1 MRIAPPGGVI
11 GPGSDRLAPVTTF
24 APDLLQRLA
33 AEHGTPYYLYD
44 ADTILARLASLRA
57 FDVVRY
63 AQKASSNVHL
73 LRLLREAGACVDAVS
88 LGEIERAVRA
98 GYAGRGEPAGLVY
111 TADVIDE
118 ATLAR
123 VLELDVPVN
132 AGSADMLEQLGRRRT
147 GHRVWIRVNPGFG
160 HGHSRKTNTG
170 GEWSK
175 HGIWHAYLDEALR
188 QLEKYRLDLVGLH
201 MHIGSGSDF
210 EHLRRVCD
218 AMVEQVRALGVD
230 VRAISGGGGLPVPY
244 RPGDPVIDTGALHA
258 LWHEARGRVE
268 ETVGHPVRLEIEPG
282 RYLVAEAGVLV
293 ARVRA
298 AKREGANRFLVVDA
312 GFNDLVR
319 PAMYGAYHAIEIV
332 GRDGGPA
339 GGPTQP
345 TVVAGPLCESGDVF
359 TQEEGGVVVPR
370 DLPDAEVG
378 DLVVI
383 RDAGA
388 YAASMGG
395 NYNTRPLPPE
405 LLLEDGAP
413 RLIRRRQ
420 TLAELLQLEEIEET

>member
-1 MRIAPPGGVI
+1 M
-11 GPGSDRLAPVTTF
+11 TTF
-24 APDLLQRLA
+24 DPALLHAVA

-44 ADTILARLASLRA
+44 ADTIRARLASLRD

-63 AQKASSNVHL
+63 AQKACSNVHV

-88 LGEIERAVRA
+88 LGEIERALRA
-98 GYAGRGEPAGLVY
+98 GYDARGEPAGLVY
-111 TADVIDE
+111 TADLLDE
-118 ATLAR
+118 ATLER
-123 VLELDVPVN
+123 VVELDVPVN
-132 AGSADMLEQLGRRRT
+132 AGSPDMLEQLGKRNP

-175 HGIWHAYLDEALR
+175 HGIWHAYLDEAL
-188 QLEKYRLDLVGLH
+188 LYIEKYRLDLVGLH
-201 MHIGSGSDF
+201 MHIGSGTDLD
-210 EHLRRVCD
+210 HLRRVCD

-230 VRAISGGGGLPVPY
+230 VRAISGGGGLPIPY
-244 RPGDPVIDTGALHA
+244 RPGDAPFDTAPLFA
-258 LWHEARGRVE
+258 LWSDARRRVE
-268 ETVGHPVRLEIEPG
+268 ELVGHGVSLEIEPG
-282 RYLVAEAGVLV
+282 RFLVAEAGVLV

-298 AKREGANRFLVVDA
+298 VKREGANRFLVVDA
-312 GFNDLVR
+312 GFNDLAR
-319 PAMYGAYHAIEIV
+319 PVMYGAYHAIDV
-332 GRDGGPA
+332 VSA
-339 GGPTQP
+339 GGGLAGGSGQP

-370 DLPDAEVG
+370 DLPDAAIG

-395 NYNTRPLPPE
+395 NYNTRPYPPE

-420 TLAELLQLEEIEET
+420 TVEDLLALEDV

>member
-1 MRIAPPGGVI
+1 MRTM
-11 GPGSDRLAPVTTF
+11 PVF
-24 APDLLQRLA
+24 SPDLLHRLA

-44 ADTILARLASLRA
+44 AGTILERLSALRA

-63 AQKASSNVHL
+63 AQKASSNVHV

-88 LGEIERAVRA
+88 LGEIERALRA
-98 GYAGRGEPAGLVY
+98 GYQGKGEPAGVVY
-111 TADVIDE
+111 TADLIDD
-118 ATLAR
+118 ATLDR
-123 VLELDVPVN
+123 VTELDVPVN
-132 AGSADMLEQLGRRRT
+132 AGSADVLEQLGRRAP

-170 GEWSK
+170 GPWSK
-175 HGIWHAYLDEALR
+175 HGIWHEYLDEALR
-188 QLEKYRLDLVGLH
+188 HVEKYRLDLIGLH
-201 MHIGSGSDF
+201 MHIGSGADF

-244 RPGDPVIDTGALHA
+244 RPGDAPFDTGALHR
-258 LWHEARGRVE
+258 LWDDARRRVE
-268 ETVGHPVRLEIEPG
+268 ELVGHPVSLEIEPG

-298 AKREGANRFLVVDA
+298 TKREGANRFVVVDA
-312 GFNDLVR
+312 GFNDLAR
-319 PAMYGAYHAIEIV
+319 PAMYGAYHAIEV
-332 GRDGGPA
+332 LPA
-339 GGPTQP
+339 GGGAAPGPTQP

-370 DLPDAEVG
+370 DLPDAKVG

-388 YAASMGG
+388 YGAAMAG
-395 NYNTRPLPPE
+395 NYNTRGVAPE
-405 LLLEDGAP
+405 ILLERGAP

-420 TLAELLQLEEIEET
+420 TVADLLALEEV